1 MMNANLKAFMLTAIL
16 ITSISMAPAFGQVSD
31 PIMVTV
37 DKASYMEGET
47 IMVTG
52 EVMNFLT
59 GTPVSIVITA
69 PNGNVVA
76 IGQVDVNAD
85 RTFSKEFIAGGQLM
99 KSEGT
104 YTINVQQ
111 GSPSRMS
118 ETTFEF
124 GGTTEMTEPD
134 PMPGTQPNTYPVV
147 IEGSEYSVPYSIMGG
162 TLSSIMPNMDDKSLL
177 ITISSMED
185 GQITITLPRSVIDAM
200 DGNMDTDFI
209 VMVDNE
215 ESNDV
220 EETKTASDR
229 MLTIPF
235 SAGTETIEIIGT
247 WIVPEFGTIAVM
259 ILVVAIVSIIAISAR
274 SRLSIM
280 PRY

>member
-1 MMNANLKAFMLTAIL
+1 MMNANLKAFMLSAIL
-16 ITSISMAPAFGQVSD
+16 VTSISMAPAFGQVSD

-76 IGQVDVNAD
+76 IGQVDVNTD

-104 YTINVQQ
+104 YTISVQQ
-111 GSPSRMS
+111 GSMSRMS

-124 GGTTEMTEPD
+124 GGTTEMTELD
-134 PMPGTQPNTYPVV
+134 PKPETQPDTYPVV

-185 GQITITLPRSVIDAM
+185 GQLVITLPRSVIDAM
-200 DGNMDTDFI
+200 DGDMDTDFI

-220 EETKTASDR
+220 EEAKTASDR

-259 ILVVAIVSIIAISAR
+259 ILVVAIVSIIAISAK